1 MAEMT
6 PIERVVAAL
15 TFKKPD
21 RVPVVLYF
29 QSAVQHDLKEL
40 DYTWE
45 EALKHPRKLF
55 QAIERQH
62 TYWGAD
68 NFFLPVDFR
77 VEGEALGSKVTY
89 KLRCG
94 EGYRMG
100 VVTEWAVNDKSD
112 LDKLTVPDPHKD
124 ERMSIT
130 LEVIRRLAKK
140 YPQVPIAGFVN
151 GPPDTA
157 ADVFVGRYP
166 GIYVEM
172 INDPDWV
179 LPSFRQ
185 MRRYRHRLCQG
196 HARGRKRVRIA
207 TVEGGMIDEA
217 ISPEQYRKFVVPGH
231 KKIREGINAPY
242 AFHQCENA
250 TPFFD
255 IIVNE
260 IQPSLIAFHDS
271 VDLKWAK
278 EKYGS
283 KIALAGNV
291 SASKTGAALM
301 DGTPEDV
308 VREVRKCLEI
318 GMPGYGYWLSAG
330 CEVHHACKPENIKA
344 MVQAV
349 KDFGVYK

>member
-15 TFKKPD
+15 TFKTPD

-45 EALKHPRKLF
+45 EALNHPRKLF
-55 QAIERQH
+55 QAIEREY

-89 KLRCG
+89 KLKCG
-94 EGYRMG
+94 EGFRMG

-112 LDKLTVPDPHKD
+112 LDKLTIPDPTKD
-124 ERMSIT
+124 KRMSIT

-140 YPQVPIAGFVN
+140 YPQVPIVGFVN

-157 ADVFVGRYP
+157 SDVFVGRYP
-166 GIYVEM
+166 GIFVEM
-172 INDPDWV
+172 VNDPEWV
-179 LPSFRQ
+179 L
-185 MRRYRHRLCQG
+185 RLFDKCAETSIAFAKAMIEAG
-196 HARGRKRVRIA
+196 AVAIA

-217 ISPEQYRKFVVPGH
+217 VSPEQYLKFVAPGH
-231 KKIREGINAPY
+231 KKIREAIGVPY
-242 AFHQCENA
+242 VYHQCENA

-260 IQPSLIAFHDS
+260 IQPACVAFHDS

-278 EKYGS
+278 EKYGG
-283 KIALAGNV
+283 KVGLAGNV
-291 SASKTGAALM
+291 SVSKAGAALM

-308 VREVRKCLEI
+308 LKEAKQCIEI
-318 GMPGYGYWLSAG
+318 GMPGSGFALSAG

-344 MVQAV
+344 LVQAA
-349 KDFGVYK
+349 KDYGVYK

>member
-15 TFKKPD
+15 TFKNPD

-29 QSAVQHDLKEL
+29 QSAVQHDLREL

-45 EALKHPRKLF
+45 EALHHPRKLF

-89 KLRCG
+89 KLKCG
-94 EGYRMG
+94 EGWRMG
-100 VVTEWAVNDKSD
+100 VVTEWAVNNKSD
-112 LDKLTVPDPHKD
+112 LDRLSVPDPKKD
-124 ERMSIT
+124 ERMAIH

-140 YPQVPIAGFVN
+140 YPQVPIIGFVN
-151 GPPDTA
+151 GPPDVA
-157 ADVFVGRYP
+157 SDVYVGRYA
-166 GIYVEM
+166 GIFVEM
-172 INDPDWV
+172 VNDPEWI
-179 LPSFRQ
+179 L
-185 MRRYRHRLCQG
+185 RLFDKCAETSIAFANAMIEAG
-196 HARGRKRVRIA
+196 ACAIA

-217 ISPEQYRKFVVPGH
+217 ISPDQYSKFVVPGH
-231 KKIREGINAPY
+231 KKIKEGITVPY
-242 AFHQCENA
+242 VYHQCENA

-260 IQPSLIAFHDS
+260 IAPACVAFHDS

-278 EKYGS
+278 DKYGG
-283 KIALAGNV
+283 KVALAGNV
-291 SASKTGAALM
+291 SVSKVGAALM
-301 DGTPEDV
+301 DGAPEDV
-308 VREVRKCLEI
+308 VREARKCMEI
-318 GMPGYGYWLSAG
+318 GMPGSGFALSAG

-344 MVQAV
+344 LVQAA
-349 KDFGVYK
+349 KDFGQYS